1 MEAREGVGQNPLM
14 GGEQQTRISAR
25 MLKSFISDVSVN
37 QRKWDNRQL
46 LIRGRVAER
55 EMVYGPPQLL
65 VCAGLSAP
73 RRVLFV

>member
-55 EMVYGPPQLL
+55 EMV
-65 VCAGLSAP
+65 
-73 RRVLFV
+73 